1 MDRTMRRH
9 WTLDDIRW
17 ADFDASKV
25 DADILRAVK
34 AAAMV
39 EYSAPDYVTYL
50 CNVFADRP
58 EIKEVIQA
66 WGAEEVQHG
75 AALARW
81 AELADPGFNFA
92 DAFARFQKGYSI
104 PKDVVQSVRG
114 SRAGELVA
122 RCVVESGTSS
132 YYTAIKDATDEPVLK
147 QIAANVA
154 ADEFRHY
161 KLFYDQV
168 RNMDGELPS
177 VLARS
182 RIAIGRLSEAD
193 DDELACAYYAANTP
207 ADGSV
212 PYDRARFAKAYE
224 KRALSLYRRQH
235 VERLVAMVGKAAGLK
250 PQGLLVRALSSLVW
264 VFWSARVRRLAGAA
278 V

>member
-1 MDRTMRRH
+1 MSRH

-17 ADFDASKV
+17 QDFDPSKV

-39 EYSAPDYVTYL
+39 EFNAPDYVAYL
-50 CNVFADRP
+50 CNVFSDRP
-58 EIKEVIQA
+58 DVKEAIHT

-75 AALARW
+75 QALARW
-81 AELADPGFNFA
+81 AELADPGFVF
-92 DAFARFQKGYSI
+92 DEAFKRFREGYSI
-104 PKDVVQSVRG
+104 PTDAIESVRG
-114 SRAGELVA
+114 SRGGELIA

-147 QIAANVA
+147 QIATNIA

-161 KLFYDQV
+161 KLFYDQF
-168 RNMDGELPS
+168 NDLGETPPS
-177 VLARS
+177 ILD
-182 RIAIGRLSEAD
+182 RIRVALGRVSEAD

-207 ADGSV
+207 TDGSV
-212 PYDRARFAKAYE
+212 PYERELFAMAYE
-224 KRALSLYRRQH
+224 KRALGLYRRQH
-235 VERLVAMVGKAAGLK
+235 VERLISMVGKAAGLK
-250 PQGLLVRALSSLVW
+250 PHSALMRAVSSLAW
-264 VFWSARVRRLAGAA
+264 TYWRFRNWKLARAA

>member
-1 MDRTMRRH
+1 MSRH

-17 ADFDASKV
+17 QDFDPSRV

-39 EYSAPDYVTYL
+39 EFNAPDYVTYL
-50 CNVFADRP
+50 CNVFSDRP
-58 EIKEVIQA
+58 DVKEAIHK

-75 AALARW
+75 QALARW
-81 AELADPGFNFA
+81 AELADPSFSF
-92 DAFARFQKGYSI
+92 DEAFRRFREGYSI
-104 PKDVVQSVRG
+104 PTEAIESVRG
-114 SRAGELVA
+114 SRGGELIA

-147 QIAANVA
+147 QIASNIA

-161 KLFYDQV
+161 KLFYDQF
-168 RNMDGELPS
+168 NDLGEALPS
-177 VLARS
+177 IPD
-182 RIAIGRLSEAD
+182 RIRVALGRVSEAD

-207 ADGSV
+207 VDGSV
-212 PYDRARFAKAYE
+212 PYERELFAMAYE
-224 KRALSLYRRQH
+224 KRALGLYRRQH
-235 VERLVAMVGKAAGLK
+235 VERLISMVGKAAGLK
-250 PQGLLVRALSSLVW
+250 PHGPLMRAVSSLAW
-264 VFWSARVRRLAGAA
+264 TYWRFRNWKLARAA